1 MVVVVVDFSRFP
13 SCFMS
18 RVSWKPTGLPGSA
31 LCRREPE
38 RQALALAPGFGPV
51 PGVRGETA
59 WMDSYLSRY
68 ESQFHRGRGE
78 ILPGNPAIGS
88 EAELEELR

>member
-1 MVVVVVDFSRFP
+1 MVVVVVILGFP

-18 RVSWKPTGLPGSA
+18 PVSWKPTGLPGSA

-51 PGVRGETA
+51 PVVKQETA
-59 WMDSYLSRY
+59 WMDSYLSRH

-88 EAELEELR
+88 EAGLEELR